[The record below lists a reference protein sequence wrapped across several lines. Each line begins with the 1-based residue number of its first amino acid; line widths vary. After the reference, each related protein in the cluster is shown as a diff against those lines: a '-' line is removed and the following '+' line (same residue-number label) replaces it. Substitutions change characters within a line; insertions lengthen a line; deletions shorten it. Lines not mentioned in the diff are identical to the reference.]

1 MVGLSETDR
10 FPSLAV
16 PMPET
21 SSQEVTRLLEDW
33 CGGRSGALD
42 QLMPIVYREL
52 CRIARGCMNG
62 ENPGN
67 TLQTTALVNE
77 AYLQLVEFSGVDLQ
91 SRAHFY
97 AVCAKVMRR
106 ILIDAA
112 RARRA
117 LKRGGGMADLAIKD
131 DLIAANGQSIDV
143 VALDQALN
151 RLAAL
156 DERKSHVVECRFFGG
171 MSVEETAEVLRVSQ
185 ETVLRDWRLARVWLF
200 RTLGEEGRHAS

>member
-1 MVGLSETDR
+1 MS
-10 FPSLAV
+10 
-16 PMPET
+16 ET
-21 SSQEVTRLLEDW
+21 SSHEVTQLLEDW
-33 CGGRSGALD
+33 CGGRAGALD

-67 TLQTTALVNE
+67 TLQTGALVNE
-77 AYLQLVEFSGVDLQ
+77 AYLQLVEFSGVSLQ
-91 SRAHFY
+91 NRAHFY

-117 LKRGGGMADLAIKD
+117 LKRGGGAEELAIRE
-131 DLIAANGQSIDV
+131 DLVAADRQSIDV

-151 RLAAL
+151 RLAVL
-156 DERKSHVVECRFFGG
+156 DVRKSHVVEYRFFGG
-171 MSVEETAEVLRVSQ
+171 MSVEETAEVLRVSP

-200 RTLGEEGRHAS
+200 RTLGEEGCSAS

>member
-1 MVGLSETDR
+1 MVRLSKSGR
-10 FPSLAV
+10 FPYPAG
-16 PMPET
+16 PMSET
-21 SSQEVTRLLEDW
+21 SSHEVTRLLEDW

-77 AYLQLVEFSGVDLQ
+77 AYLRLVEFSGMDLQ

-117 LKRGGGMADLAIKD
+117 LKRGGGAEELAIKE
-131 DLIAANGQSIDV
+131 DLIAADGQSIDV

-151 RLAAL
+151 RLAVL
-156 DERKSHVVECRFFGG
+156 DERKSHVVEYRFFGG
-171 MSVEETAEVLRVSQ
+171 MSVEETAAVLRVSQ

>member
-1 MVGLSETDR
+1 VQIGRISL
-10 FPSLAV
+10 PSV
-16 PMPET
+16 PMSDT
-21 SSQEVTRLLEDW
+21 SSHEVTQLLEAW
-33 CGGRSGALD
+33 CDGRAGALD

-67 TLQTTALVNE
+67 TLQTGALVNE
-77 AYLQLVEFSGVDLQ
+77 AYLQLVEFSGVSLQ
-91 SRAHFY
+91 NRAHFY

-117 LKRGGGMADLAIKD
+117 LKRGGGAEELSIKEE
-131 DLIAANGQSIDV
+131 LIGESGKSVDV
-143 VALDQALN
+143 LALDQALQ
-151 RLAAL
+151 RLAQL
-156 DERKSHVVECRFFGG
+156 DERKSQVVECRFFGG
-171 MSVEETAEVLRVSQ
+171 MSVQETAEVLHVSQ

-200 RTLGEEGRHAS
+200 RTLGSEGCHAG

>member
-1 MVGLSETDR
+1 
-10 FPSLAV
+10 
-16 PMPET
+16 
-21 SSQEVTRLLEDW
+21 
-33 CGGRSGALD
+33 
-42 QLMPIVYREL
+42 MPIVYREL

-77 AYLQLVEFSGVDLQ
+77 AYLRLVEFSGMDLQ

-117 LKRGGGMADLAIKD
+117 LKRGGGAEELAIKE
-131 DLIAANGQSIDV
+131 DLIAADGQSIDV

-151 RLAAL
+151 RLAVL
-156 DERKSHVVECRFFGG
+156 DERKSHVVEYRFFGG
-171 MSVEETAEVLRVSQ
+171 MSVEETAAVLRVSQ